1 MDKMPAM
8 IRMKLKKNPFG
19 EPHIYI
25 NAASIHAIVP
35 TRDGSTPAPLVLPCV
50 MAGRGETLTVE
61 ALGRFGVSFKY
72 NEDASVIVSGDDL
85 AKVRAILDQQI
96 AAWEAANG
104 R

>member
-1 MDKMPAM
+1 MEQN
-8 IRMKLKKNPFG
+8 R
-19 EPHIYI
+19 
-25 NAASIHAIVP
+25 
-35 TRDGSTPAPLVLPCV
+35 TPAPVVLPCF
-50 MAGRGETLTVE
+50 MAGDAETLTVE

-72 NEDASVIVSGDDL
+72 NEDASVIVSGNDL